1 MDEFPVRALRFDV
14 DAIENQEP
22 VWSRTS
28 PKFAVFVNALGVHV
42 PYFERYLISAMRK
55 ARPQVRDKELVQ
67 DMTRIIGQEANHAR
81 NFVAVNA
88 LLARR
93 YPKVARFD
101 ADAKAYFAKHAEADS
116 LKRRVGFTAGYETFT
131 FLAGLIIL
139 DNYQEWLEDSDPVMK
154 AMWVW
159 HQVEEVEHGSVAFNV
174 YKHLYGEHELYRKW
188 MVSYARVHIALETV
202 RGYGHMA
209 RLEGWL
215 RNPVKAVSTMH
226 HGHQGQGAL
235 SVCAD
240 STAGHAALVGHL
252 SHARLHALRCAT
264 RMAMSMFS
272 AISTT
277 QRLCTGT
284 ATAAATAGRRLPT
297 WAQAAPV
304 RRAPCA

>member
-1 MDEFPVRALRFDV
+1 MDEFPVRPLLFDV

-42 PYFERYLISAMRK
+42 PYFERYLIAAMRK
-55 ARPQVRDKELVQ
+55 ARPQVQDKELVQ

-101 ADAKAYFAKHAEADS
+101 SDAKAYFAKHAEEDS
-116 LKRRVGFTAGYETFT
+116 LKRLVGFTAGYETFT

-174 YKHLYGEHELYRKW
+174 YKHLYGEDELYRKW
-188 MVSYARVHIALETV
+188 MVLYALVHIALETI
-202 RGYGHMA
+202 RGYVHMA

-215 RNPVKAVSTMH
+215 RNPFKAVSTMFFCSH
-226 HGHQGQGAL
+226 MLWRLLANAL
-235 SVCAD
+235 PVFRKNYHPRRHPRV
-240 STAGHAALVGHL
+240 T
-252 SHARLHALRCAT
+252 T
-264 RMAMSMFS
+264 RQNRVQVAWRKFESEGGDVLAIDHDKMAQMMG
-272 AISTT
+272 
-277 QRLCTGT
+277 L
-284 ATAAATAGRRLPT
+284 
-297 WAQAAPV
+297 AP
-304 RRAPCA
+304 RSPR